1 MSSRDPLAPS
11 SPRSAGGV
19 LLVGTTGNGSMDR
32 YGQQLASRIG
42 APTFELPLERTSAG
56 HFNVGLLSAAS
67 LRGAAGDR
75 AVLRRLRHALDQGS
89 VDRED
94 GRIPHF
100 AHHHLARYGP
110 ALRRPFLVTA
120 HDLIRYSDMAVGDPT
135 GAGVLIN
142 QPNRRDRRYLRR
154 DYAGMRAA
162 SAVIAVSETT
172 RRDLLDRLGLRP
184 DRVFVVHEGID
195 HELFQPVRR
204 RLVDG
209 PYLLFVGSEHPR
221 KNLVVLLRAFARLK
235 TERRWQRLRLVKV
248 GAAGSGEAPFRE
260 PTLAALRAL
269 GLADQVMFTEEVPD
283 ADLPAYYSG
292 AECLVLPSRAEGFGF
307 PPLEAMACGCPVI
320 VSTAGALPEI
330 VGDAGLQV
338 PPNDVEGLHRAL
350 RTLLGC
356 ATLRRT
362 LRDRGLRRA
371 QEFSWEH
378 AARQTERVYENAL
391 CGAPGGRRTLR
402 LSCRPPQPWVGP
414 PSSSS

>member
-1 MSSRDPLAPS
+1 MSGDQLARS

-19 LLVGTTGNGSMDR
+19 LLVSTSGNGSMDR
-32 YGQQLASRIG
+32 YGQQLAARIG
-42 APTFELPLERTSAG
+42 VPTFELPLERTSAG

-75 AVLRRLRHALDQGS
+75 AVLRRLRHALDRGPSGQG
-89 VDRED
+89 D
-94 GRIPHF
+94 GRIAHF
-100 AHHHLARYGP
+100 AHHHLARYGS

-120 HDLIRYSDMAVGDPT
+120 HDLIRHSDLTAGDLT
-135 GAGVLIN
+135 AGDLTRADVLIN
-142 QPNRRDRRYLRR
+142 PPNRRDRRYLRR

-162 SAVIAVSETT
+162 SAVIAVSEAT
-172 RRDLLDRLGLRP
+172 RRDLIDRLGLRP
-184 DRVFVVHEGID
+184 DRVFVAHEGLD
-195 HELFQPVRR
+195 HSLFQPVRR

-235 TERRWQRLRLVKV
+235 TDRRWQRLRLVKV

-260 PTLAALRAL
+260 PTLAALREL
-269 GLADQVMFTEEVPD
+269 GLADQVTFTEEVPD

-338 PPNDVEGLHRAL
+338 PPDDVEGLHRAL
-350 RTLLGC
+350 RMLLDD
-356 ATLRRT
+356 AALRRT
-362 LRDRGLRRA
+362 LRDRGLRQA
-371 QEFSWEH
+371 QDFSWER
-378 AARQTERVYENAL
+378 AARETQRVYQAVL
-391 CGAPGGRRTLR
+391 
-402 LSCRPPQPWVGP
+402 
-414 PSSSS
+414 

>member
-1 MSSRDPLAPS
+1 MTSGDPLARWN
-11 SPRSAGGV
+11 PRSAGGV
-19 LLVGTTGNGSMDR
+19 LLVSTTGNGSMDR

-42 APTFELPLERTSAG
+42 VPTFELPLERTSAG

-67 LRGAAGDR
+67 LRGAAGDW
-75 AVLRRLRHALDQGS
+75 AVLRRLCHALDRGPL
-89 VDRED
+89 DRGD
-94 GRIPHF
+94 AGIAHF
-100 AHHHLARYGP
+100 THHHLARYGP

-120 HDLIRYSDMAVGDPT
+120 HDLIRYSDLTAGDMAAGDGT

-142 QPNRRDRRYLRR
+142 RPNRRDRRYLRR

-162 SAVIAVSETT
+162 AAVIAVSETT
-172 RRDLLDRLGLRP
+172 RRDLLDRLGMRP
-184 DRVFVVHEGID
+184 DRVFVVHEGLD

-221 KNLVVLLRAFARLK
+221 KNLVALLRAFARLR

-260 PTLAALRAL
+260 QTLAALREL
-269 GLADQVMFTEEVPD
+269 GLTDQVTFTEEVPD

-307 PPLEAMACGCPVI
+307 PPLEAMACGCPVV

-330 VGDAGLQV
+330 VGAAGLQV
-338 PPNDVEGLHRAL
+338 PPDDVEGLHRAL
-350 RTLLGC
+350 RTLLGD
-356 ATLRRT
+356 ARLRRT

-371 QEFSWEH
+371 QEFSWERT
-378 AARQTERVYENAL
+378 ARQTERVYEAAL
-391 CGAPGGRRTLR
+391 
-402 LSCRPPQPWVGP
+402 
-414 PSSSS
+414 

>member
-1 MSSRDPLAPS
+1 MNSRDLLA
-11 SPRSAGGV
+11 RSTGRV
-19 LLVGTTGNGSMDR
+19 LLVSTAGNGSMDR

-42 APTFELPLERTSAG
+42 VPTFELPLERTSAG

-75 AVLRRLRHALDQGS
+75 AVLRRLRHALDRGEAG
-89 VDRED
+89 VA
-94 GRIPHF
+94 HF

-120 HDLIRYSDMAVGDPT
+120 HDLIRYSDMAAGDPT
-135 GAGVLIN
+135 GADVLIN
-142 QPNRRDRRYLRR
+142 RPNRRDRRYLRR

-162 SAVIAVSETT
+162 SAVIAVSEAT

-184 DRVFVVHEGID
+184 DRVFVVHEGLD
-195 HELFQPVRR
+195 HELFQPLRL

-221 KNLVVLLRAFARLK
+221 KNLVALLRAFARLK
-235 TERRWQRLRLVKV
+235 TDPRWQRLRLVKA

-260 PTLAALRAL
+260 QTLAALREL
-269 GLADQVMFTEEVPD
+269 GLTDQVTFTEEVPD

-307 PPLEAMACGCPVI
+307 PPLEAMACGCPVV

-338 PPNDVEGLHRAL
+338 PPDDVEGLHRAL
-350 RTLLGC
+350 RTLLGD

-371 QEFSWEH
+371 QEFSWERT
-378 AARQTERVYENAL
+378 ARQTQRVYETAL
-391 CGAPGGRRTLR
+391 
-402 LSCRPPQPWVGP
+402 
-414 PSSSS
+414 

>member
-1 MSSRDPLAPS
+1 MSRRDLLARS
-11 SPRSAGGV
+11 STRSTGGV
-19 LLVGTTGNGSMDR
+19 LLVSTTGNGSMDR

-42 APTFELPLERTSAG
+42 VPTFEFPLERTSAG

-75 AVLRRLRHALDQGS
+75 AVLRQLRRALDRG
-89 VDRED
+89 D
-94 GRIPHF
+94 GGVAHF

-110 ALRRPFLVTA
+110 ELRRPFLVTA
-120 HDLIRYSDMAVGDPT
+120 HDLIRHSDLTAGDMTAGDMTAGDPT
-135 GAGVLIN
+135 GVDVLIN
-142 QPNRRDRRYLRR
+142 RPNRRDRCYLRR

-184 DRVFVVHEGID
+184 DRVFVVHEGLD

-209 PYLLFVGSEHPR
+209 SYLLFVGSEHPR
-221 KNLVVLLRAFARLK
+221 KNLVALLRAFARLR
-235 TERRWQRLRLVKV
+235 TDRRWQRLRLVKV

-260 PTLAALRAL
+260 RTLATLREL
-269 GLADQVMFTEEVPD
+269 GLTDQVTLTEEVPD

-330 VGDAGLQV
+330 IGDAGLQV
-338 PPNDVEGLHRAL
+338 LPDDVEGLHRAL
-350 RTLLGC
+350 RTLLSD

-362 LRDRGLRRA
+362 LRERGLRRA
-371 QEFSWEH
+371 QEFSWERT
-378 AARQTERVYENAL
+378 ARQTERVYETAL
-391 CGAPGGRRTLR
+391 
-402 LSCRPPQPWVGP
+402 
-414 PSSSS
+414 